1 MNYLESEKKKFESL
15 GGDWSNVIKMQDL
28 IDQGYSEKEAIA
40 KFKENSSV
48 SKVEPDYD
56 ASSFIDDTNQKGAT
70 GGTFTGQDL
79 NQFQELLN
87 RLTSS
92 KMTQQKQ
99 KSKEGRKDIYAGGMA
114 NMMRNF

>member
-1 MNYLESEKKKFESL
+1 MARQDYRPNY
-15 GGDWSNVIKMQDL
+15 DTWQM
-28 IDQGYSEKEAIA
+28 
-40 KFKENSSV
+40 
-48 SKVEPDYD
+48 DY
-56 ASSFIDDTNQKGAT
+56 NQSGAT

-99 KSKEGRKDIYAGGMA
+99 KSREGRKDIYAGGLASMMA
-114 NMMRNF
+114 NF

>member
-1 MNYLESEKKKFESL
+1 MATTSQDYFGTNPAF
-15 GGDWSNVIKMQDL
+15 GGV
-28 IDQGYSEKEAIA
+28 
-40 KFKENSSV
+40 
-48 SKVEPDYD
+48 D
-56 ASSFIDDTNQKGAT
+56 AGQEGAT

-99 KSKEGRKDIYAGGMA
+99 RSKEGRKDIYAGGLASMMA
-114 NMMRNF
+114 NF